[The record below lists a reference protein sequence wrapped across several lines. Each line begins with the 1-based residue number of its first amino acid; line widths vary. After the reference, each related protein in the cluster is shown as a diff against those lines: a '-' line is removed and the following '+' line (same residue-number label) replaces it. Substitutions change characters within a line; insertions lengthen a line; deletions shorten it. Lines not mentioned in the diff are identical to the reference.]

1 MPNLPRG
8 KVRQV
13 RKNTRFLTYVPN
25 LPNVAQTTM
34 SVMVKASDRPFIRK
48 LVVLLVGAG
57 ATVDREWLDN
67 TEEGQKVRADAS
79 MLAALSGR
87 TPQF

>member
-1 MPNLPRG
+1 M
-8 KVRQV
+8 
-13 RKNTRFLTYVPN
+13 
-25 LPNVAQTTM
+25 
-34 SVMVKASDRPFIRK
+34 
-48 LVVLLVGAG
+48 LLVGAG

-87 TPQF
+87 TPQFEKCVERKLKKFS